1 MRKYSINENY
11 VASNGQQVF
20 NIEKPFVNDTISIF
34 VNGILQVLGENKDY
48 LTVQDTGKI
57 IFNKPLTEGDIVS
70 VISTIASN
78 KINLEI
84 ISSGKADKPNSLY
97 KKYGTVK
104 RFKPNNVYEVQLCLD
119 KDIIKWN
126 FVSHLNPLSEG
137 DIVSVISTVA
147 SKKINL
153 EIISPG
159 KADKPNALYKK
170 YGTVKRF
177 KPNNVYE
184 VQLCLDKDI
193 IKWNFISHI
202 NPLFVS
208 SKKIWEDIGEF
219 IEGFTERYI
228 NSMIYRNSVEVI
240 ELIDE
245 LANQEEA
252 IENVTYEINEDGDYT
267 TTYRAVKNWV
277 KFKTEIELVM
287 ARYYGISYRYGSIR
301 KEIGDISIEKS
312 TKLPYIDNL
321 LDRLKDQFEEAD
333 KVIRGLNIVASAV
346 KANDNYSYE
355 DWERTT
361 NF

>member
-1 MRKYSINENY
+1 MRKYSVNENY
-11 VASNGQQVF
+11 VASNEQQVF
-20 NIEKPFVNDTISIF
+20 NIEKPFVNDTISVF
-34 VNGILQVLGENKDY
+34 VNGVLQVLGEDKDY
-48 LTVQDTGKI
+48 LTVQDTGKV
-57 IFNKPLTEGDIVS
+57 IFNE
-70 VISTIASN
+70 
-78 KINLEI
+78 
-84 ISSGKADKPNSLY
+84 
-97 KKYGTVK
+97 
-104 RFKPNNVYEVQLCLD
+104 
-119 KDIIKWN
+119 
-126 FVSHLNPLSEG
+126 PLSEG

-147 SKKINL
+147 SNKINL
-153 EIISPG
+153 EIVSSG

-170 YGTVKRF
+170 YGTVKRL

-184 VQLCLDKDI
+184 VHLCLDKDI
-193 IKWNFISHI
+193 IKWDFVSHL

-228 NSMIYRNSVEVI
+228 NSMLYRNSVEVI

-252 IENVTYEINEDGDYT
+252 VENVTYEINEDGDYI
-267 TTYRAVKNWV
+267 TTYRAIKNWV

-301 KEIGDISIEKS
+301 KEVGDISIEKS

-333 KVIRGLNIVASAV
+333 KVIRGLNTVASAI
-346 KANDNYSYE
+346 KGGDNYSYE

>member
-1 MRKYSINENY
+1 MYMRKYSVNENY
-11 VASNGQQVF
+11 VASNEQQVF
-20 NIEKPFVNDTISIF
+20 NIEKPFVNDTISVF
-34 VNGILQVLGENKDY
+34 VNGVLQVLGEDKDY
-48 LTVQDTGKI
+48 LTVQDTGKV
-57 IFNKPLTEGDIVS
+57 IFNEPLSEGDIVS
-70 VISTIASN
+70 VISTVASN

-84 ISSGKADKPNSLY
+84 VSSGKADKPNALY

-104 RFKPNNVYEVQLCLD
+104 RLKPNNVYEVQLCLD
-119 KDIIKWN
+119 KDIIKWD
-126 FVSHLNPLSEG
+126 FVSHL
-137 DIVSVISTVA
+137 
-147 SKKINL
+147 
-153 EIISPG
+153 
-159 KADKPNALYKK
+159 
-170 YGTVKRF
+170 
-177 KPNNVYE
+177 
-184 VQLCLDKDI
+184 
-193 IKWNFISHI
+193 

-228 NSMIYRNSVEVI
+228 NSMLYRNSVEVI

-252 IENVTYEINEDGDYT
+252 VENVTYEINEDGDYT
-267 TTYRAVKNWV
+267 TAYRAIKNWV

-301 KEIGDISIEKS
+301 KEVGDISIEKS

-333 KVIRGLNIVASAV
+333 KVIRGLNTVASAI
-346 KANDNYSYE
+346 KGGDNYSYE
-355 DWERTT
+355 NWERTT

>member
-1 MRKYSINENY
+1 MRKYSVNENY
-11 VASNGQQVF
+11 VASNEQQVF
-20 NIEKPFVNDTISIF
+20 NIEKPFVNDTISVF
-34 VNGILQVLGENKDY
+34 VNGVLQVLGEDKDY
-48 LTVQDTGKI
+48 LTVQDTGKV
-57 IFNKPLTEGDIVS
+57 IFNEPLSEGDIVS
-70 VISTIASN
+70 VISTVASN

-84 ISSGKADKPNSLY
+84 ISSGKADKPNALY

-104 RFKPNNVYEVQLCLD
+104 RLKPNNVYEVHLCLD

-126 FVSHLNPLSEG
+126 FVSHL
-137 DIVSVISTVA
+137 
-147 SKKINL
+147 
-153 EIISPG
+153 
-159 KADKPNALYKK
+159 
-170 YGTVKRF
+170 
-177 KPNNVYE
+177 
-184 VQLCLDKDI
+184 
-193 IKWNFISHI
+193 

-267 TTYRAVKNWV
+267 TAYRAIKNWV

-301 KEIGDISIEKS
+301 KEVGDISIEKS

-333 KVIRGLNIVASAV
+333 KVIRGLNTVASAI
-346 KANDNYSYE
+346 KGGDNYSYE

>member
-11 VASNGQQVF
+11 VASNEQQVF
-20 NIEKPFVNDTISIF
+20 NIEKPFVNDTISVF
-34 VNGILQVLGENKDY
+34 VNGVLQVLGEDKDY
-48 LTVQDTGKI
+48 LTVQDTGKV
-57 IFNKPLTEGDIVS
+57 IFNE
-70 VISTIASN
+70 
-78 KINLEI
+78 
-84 ISSGKADKPNSLY
+84 
-97 KKYGTVK
+97 
-104 RFKPNNVYEVQLCLD
+104 
-119 KDIIKWN
+119 
-126 FVSHLNPLSEG
+126 PLSEG

-153 EIISPG
+153 EIVSSG

-170 YGTVKRF
+170 YGTVKRL

-184 VQLCLDKDI
+184 VHLCLDKDI
-193 IKWNFISHI
+193 VKWNFVSHL

-252 IENVTYEINEDGDYT
+252 IENVTYEINEDGDYI
-267 TTYRAVKNWV
+267 TTYRAIKNWV

-301 KEIGDISIEKS
+301 KEVGDISIEKS

-333 KVIRGLNIVASAV
+333 KVIRGLNTVASAI
-346 KANDNYSYE
+346 KGGDNYSYE

>member
-1 MRKYSINENY
+1 MRKYSVNENY
-11 VASNGQQVF
+11 VASNEQQVF
-20 NIEKPFVNDTISIF
+20 NIEKPFVNDTISVF
-34 VNGILQVLGENKDY
+34 VNGVLQVLGEDKDY
-48 LTVQDTGKI
+48 LTVQDTGKV
-57 IFNKPLTEGDIVS
+57 IFNEPLSEGDIVS
-70 VISTIASN
+70 VISTVASN

-84 ISSGKADKPNSLY
+84 VSSGKADKPNALY

-104 RFKPNNVYEVQLCLD
+104 RLKPNNVYEVQLCLD

-126 FVSHLNPLSEG
+126 FVSHL
-137 DIVSVISTVA
+137 
-147 SKKINL
+147 
-153 EIISPG
+153 
-159 KADKPNALYKK
+159 
-170 YGTVKRF
+170 
-177 KPNNVYE
+177 
-184 VQLCLDKDI
+184 
-193 IKWNFISHI
+193 

-228 NSMIYRNSVEVI
+228 NSMLYRNSVEVI

-252 IENVTYEINEDGDYT
+252 IENVTYETNENGDYT

-301 KEIGDISIEKS
+301 KEVGDISIEKL
-312 TKLPYIDNL
+312 TKLPYINNL

-333 KVIRGLNIVASAV
+333 KVIRGLNTVASAI
-346 KANDNYSYE
+346 KGGDNYSYE

>member
-1 MRKYSINENY
+1 MRKYSVNENY
-11 VASNGQQVF
+11 VASNEQQVF
-20 NIEKPFVNDTISIF
+20 NIEKPFVNDTISVF
-34 VNGILQVLGENKDY
+34 VNGVLQVLGEDKDY
-48 LTVQDTGKI
+48 LTVQDTGKV
-57 IFNKPLTEGDIVS
+57 IFNE
-70 VISTIASN
+70 
-78 KINLEI
+78 
-84 ISSGKADKPNSLY
+84 
-97 KKYGTVK
+97 
-104 RFKPNNVYEVQLCLD
+104 
-119 KDIIKWN
+119 
-126 FVSHLNPLSEG
+126 PLSEG

-153 EIISPG
+153 EIVSSG

-170 YGTVKRF
+170 YGTVKRL

-184 VQLCLDKDI
+184 VHLCLDKDI
-193 IKWNFISHI
+193 IKWNFVSHL

-228 NSMIYRNSVEVI
+228 NSMLYRNSVEVI

-252 IENVTYEINEDGDYT
+252 IENVTYETNEDGDYT

-301 KEIGDISIEKS
+301 KEVGDISIEKS

-333 KVIRGLNIVASAV
+333 KVIRGLNTVASAV
-346 KANDNYSYE
+346 KGSDNYSYE

>member
-1 MRKYSINENY
+1 MRKYSVNENY
-11 VASNGQQVF
+11 VASNEQQVF
-20 NIEKPFVNDTISIF
+20 NIEKPFVNDTISVF
-34 VNGILQVLGENKDY
+34 VNGVLQVLGEDKDY
-48 LTVQDTGKI
+48 LTVQDIGKV
-57 IFNKPLTEGDIVS
+57 IFNE
-70 VISTIASN
+70 
-78 KINLEI
+78 
-84 ISSGKADKPNSLY
+84 
-97 KKYGTVK
+97 
-104 RFKPNNVYEVQLCLD
+104 
-119 KDIIKWN
+119 
-126 FVSHLNPLSEG
+126 PLSEG

-153 EIISPG
+153 EIVSSG

-170 YGTVKRF
+170 YGTVKRL

-184 VQLCLDKDI
+184 IHLCLDKDI
-193 IKWNFISHI
+193 IKWNFVSHL

-228 NSMIYRNSVEVI
+228 NSMLYRNSVEVI

-252 IENVTYEINEDGDYT
+252 IENVTYETNEDGDYT

-301 KEIGDISIEKS
+301 KEVGDISIEKS

-333 KVIRGLNIVASAV
+333 KVIRGLNTVASAI
-346 KANDNYSYE
+346 KGGDNYSYE

>member
-1 MRKYSINENY
+1 MRKYSVNENY
-11 VASNGQQVF
+11 VASNEQQVF
-20 NIEKPFVNDTISIF
+20 SIEKPFVNDTISVF
-34 VNGILQVLGENKDY
+34 VNGVLQVLGEDKDY
-48 LTVQDTGKI
+48 LTVQDTGKV
-57 IFNKPLTEGDIVS
+57 IFNKPLSEGDIVS
-70 VISTIASN
+70 VISTVASN

-84 ISSGKADKPNSLY
+84 ISSGKADKPNALY

-104 RFKPNNVYEVQLCLD
+104 RLKPNNVYEVHLCLD

-126 FVSHLNPLSEG
+126 FVSHL
-137 DIVSVISTVA
+137 
-147 SKKINL
+147 
-153 EIISPG
+153 
-159 KADKPNALYKK
+159 
-170 YGTVKRF
+170 
-177 KPNNVYE
+177 
-184 VQLCLDKDI
+184 
-193 IKWNFISHI
+193 

-228 NSMIYRNSVEVI
+228 NSMIYRNSIEVI

-252 IENVTYEINEDGDYT
+252 VENVTYEIDEDGNYT
-267 TTYRAVKNWV
+267 TTYRAIKNWV

-301 KEIGDISIEKS
+301 KEVGDISIEKS
-312 TKLPYIDNL
+312 TKSPYIDHL

-333 KVIRGLNIVASAV
+333 KVIRGLNTVASAI
-346 KANDNYSYE
+346 KGGDNYSYE

>member
-1 MRKYSINENY
+1 MRKYSVNENY
-11 VASNGQQVF
+11 VASNEQQVF
-20 NIEKPFVNDTISIF
+20 NIEKPFVNDTISVF
-34 VNGILQVLGENKDY
+34 VNGVLQVLGEDKDY
-48 LTVQDTGKI
+48 LTVQDTGKV
-57 IFNKPLTEGDIVS
+57 IFNEPLSEGDIVS
-70 VISTIASN
+70 VISTVASN

-84 ISSGKADKPNSLY
+84 ISSGKADKPNALY

-104 RFKPNNVYEVQLCLD
+104 RLKPNNVYEVHLCLD

-126 FVSHLNPLSEG
+126 FVSHLNPL
-137 DIVSVISTVA
+137 
-147 SKKINL
+147 
-153 EIISPG
+153 
-159 KADKPNALYKK
+159 
-170 YGTVKRF
+170 
-177 KPNNVYE
+177 
-184 VQLCLDKDI
+184 
-193 IKWNFISHI
+193 
-202 NPLFVS
+202 FVN

-252 IENVTYEINEDGDYT
+252 IENVTYEINKDGDYT
-267 TTYRAVKNWV
+267 TTYRAIKNWV

-301 KEIGDISIEKS
+301 KEVGDISIEKS

-333 KVIRGLNIVASAV
+333 KVIRGLNTVASAI
-346 KANDNYSYE
+346 KGGDNYSYE

>member
-1 MRKYSINENY
+1 MRKYSVNENY
-11 VASNGQQVF
+11 VASNEQQVF
-20 NIEKPFVNDTISIF
+20 NIEKPFVNDTISVF
-34 VNGILQVLGENKDY
+34 VNGVLQILGEDKDY
-48 LTVQDTGKI
+48 LTVQDTGKV
-57 IFNKPLTEGDIVS
+57 IFNK
-70 VISTIASN
+70 
-78 KINLEI
+78 
-84 ISSGKADKPNSLY
+84 
-97 KKYGTVK
+97 
-104 RFKPNNVYEVQLCLD
+104 
-119 KDIIKWN
+119 
-126 FVSHLNPLSEG
+126 PLSEG

-153 EIISPG
+153 EIISSG

-170 YGTVKRF
+170 YGTVKRL

-184 VQLCLDKDI
+184 VHLCLDKDI
-193 IKWNFISHI
+193 IKWNFVSHL

-252 IENVTYEINEDGDYT
+252 VENVTYETDEDGNYT
-267 TTYRAVKNWV
+267 TTYRAIKNWV

-301 KEIGDISIEKS
+301 KEVGDISIEKS

-321 LDRLKDQFEEAD
+321 LDKLKDQFEEAD
-333 KVIRGLNIVASAV
+333 KVIRGLNTVASAI
-346 KANDNYSYE
+346 KGGDNYSYE

>member
-1 MRKYSINENY
+1 MYMRKYSINENY
-11 VASNGQQVF
+11 VASNEQQVF
-20 NIEKPFVNDTISIF
+20 NIEKPFVNDTISVF
-34 VNGILQVLGENKDY
+34 VNGVLQVLGEDKDY
-48 LTVQDTGKI
+48 LTVQDTGKV
-57 IFNKPLTEGDIVS
+57 IFNE
-70 VISTIASN
+70 
-78 KINLEI
+78 
-84 ISSGKADKPNSLY
+84 
-97 KKYGTVK
+97 
-104 RFKPNNVYEVQLCLD
+104 
-119 KDIIKWN
+119 
-126 FVSHLNPLSEG
+126 PLSEG

-153 EIISPG
+153 EIVSSG

-170 YGTVKRF
+170 YGTVKRL

-184 VQLCLDKDI
+184 VHLCLDKDI
-193 IKWNFISHI
+193 IKWNFVSHL

-228 NSMIYRNSVEVI
+228 NSMLYRNSVEVI

-252 IENVTYEINEDGDYT
+252 VENVTYKINEDGDYT
-267 TTYRAVKNWV
+267 TTYRAIKNWV

-301 KEIGDISIEKS
+301 KEVGDISIEKS

-333 KVIRGLNIVASAV
+333 KVIRGLNTVASAI
-346 KANDNYSYE
+346 KGGDNYSYE

>member
-1 MRKYSINENY
+1 MRKYSVNENY
-11 VASNGQQVF
+11 VASNEQQVF
-20 NIEKPFVNDTISIF
+20 SIEKPFVNDTISVF
-34 VNGILQVLGENKDY
+34 VNGVLQVLGEDKDY
-48 LTVQDTGKI
+48 LTVQDTGKV
-57 IFNKPLTEGDIVS
+57 IFNE
-70 VISTIASN
+70 
-78 KINLEI
+78 
-84 ISSGKADKPNSLY
+84 
-97 KKYGTVK
+97 
-104 RFKPNNVYEVQLCLD
+104 
-119 KDIIKWN
+119 
-126 FVSHLNPLSEG
+126 PLSEG

-153 EIISPG
+153 EIISSG

-170 YGTVKRF
+170 YGTVKRL

-184 VQLCLDKDI
+184 VHLCLDKDI
-193 IKWNFISHI
+193 IKWNFVSHL

-228 NSMIYRNSVEVI
+228 NSMIYRNSIEVI

-252 IENVTYEINEDGDYT
+252 VENVTYEIDEDGDYT
-267 TTYRAVKNWV
+267 TTYRAIKNWV

-301 KEIGDISIEKS
+301 KEVGDISIEKS

-333 KVIRGLNIVASAV
+333 KVIRGLNTVASAI
-346 KANDNYSYE
+346 KGGDNYSYE

>member
-11 VASNGQQVF
+11 VASNEQQVF
-20 NIEKPFVNDTISIF
+20 NIEKPFVNDTISVF
-34 VNGILQVLGENKDY
+34 VNGVLQVLGEDKDY
-48 LTVQDTGKI
+48 LTVQDTGKV
-57 IFNKPLTEGDIVS
+57 IFNE
-70 VISTIASN
+70 
-78 KINLEI
+78 
-84 ISSGKADKPNSLY
+84 
-97 KKYGTVK
+97 
-104 RFKPNNVYEVQLCLD
+104 
-119 KDIIKWN
+119 
-126 FVSHLNPLSEG
+126 PLSEG

-147 SKKINL
+147 SNKINL
-153 EIISPG
+153 EIVSSG

-170 YGTVKRF
+170 YGTVKRL

-184 VQLCLDKDI
+184 VHLCLDKDI
-193 IKWNFISHI
+193 IKWNFVSHL

-252 IENVTYEINEDGDYT
+252 VENVTYEINEDGDYI
-267 TTYRAVKNWV
+267 TTYRAIKNWV

-301 KEIGDISIEKS
+301 KEVGDISIEKS

-333 KVIRGLNIVASAV
+333 KVIRGLNTVASAI
-346 KANDNYSYE
+346 KGGDNYSYE

>member
-1 MRKYSINENY
+1 MRKYSVNENY
-11 VASNGQQVF
+11 VASNEQQVF
-20 NIEKPFVNDTISIF
+20 NIEKPFVNDTISVF
-34 VNGILQVLGENKDY
+34 VNGVLQVLGEDKDY
-48 LTVQDTGKI
+48 LTVQDTGKV
-57 IFNKPLTEGDIVS
+57 IFNK
-70 VISTIASN
+70 
-78 KINLEI
+78 
-84 ISSGKADKPNSLY
+84 
-97 KKYGTVK
+97 
-104 RFKPNNVYEVQLCLD
+104 
-119 KDIIKWN
+119 
-126 FVSHLNPLSEG
+126 PLSEG

-153 EIISPG
+153 EIVSSG

-170 YGTVKRF
+170 YGTVKRL

-184 VQLCLDKDI
+184 VHLCLDKDI
-193 IKWNFISHI
+193 VKWNFVSHL

-267 TTYRAVKNWV
+267 TTYRVIKNWV

-301 KEIGDISIEKS
+301 KEVGDISIEKS

-333 KVIRGLNIVASAV
+333 KVIRGLNTVASAI
-346 KANDNYSYE
+346 KGGDNYSYE

>member
-1 MRKYSINENY
+1 MRKYSVNENY
-11 VASNGQQVF
+11 VASNEQQVF
-20 NIEKPFVNDTISIF
+20 NIEKPFVNDTISVF
-34 VNGILQVLGENKDY
+34 VNGVLQVLGEDKDY
-48 LTVQDTGKI
+48 LTVQDTGKV
-57 IFNKPLTEGDIVS
+57 IFNEPLSEGDIVS
-70 VISTIASN
+70 VISTVTSN

-84 ISSGKADKPNSLY
+84 ISSGKADKPN
-97 KKYGTVK
+97 
-104 RFKPNNVYEVQLCLD
+104 
-119 KDIIKWN
+119 
-126 FVSHLNPLSEG
+126 
-137 DIVSVISTVA
+137 
-147 SKKINL
+147 
-153 EIISPG
+153 
-159 KADKPNALYKK
+159 ALYKK
-170 YGTVKRF
+170 YGTVKRL

-184 VQLCLDKDI
+184 VHLCLDKDI
-193 IKWNFISHI
+193 VKWNFVSHL

-228 NSMIYRNSVEVI
+228 NSMLYRNSVEVI

-252 IENVTYEINEDGDYT
+252 VENVTYEINEDGDYT
-267 TTYRAVKNWV
+267 ATYRAIKNWV

-301 KEIGDISIEKS
+301 KEVGDISIEKS

-333 KVIRGLNIVASAV
+333 KVIRGLNTVASAI
-346 KANDNYSYE
+346 KGGDNYSYE

>member
-1 MRKYSINENY
+1 MRKYSVNENY
-11 VASNGQQVF
+11 VASNEQQVF
-20 NIEKPFVNDTISIF
+20 NIEKPFVNDTISVF
-34 VNGILQVLGENKDY
+34 VNGVLQVLGEDKDY
-48 LTVQDTGKI
+48 LTVQDTGKV
-57 IFNKPLTEGDIVS
+57 IFNE
-70 VISTIASN
+70 
-78 KINLEI
+78 
-84 ISSGKADKPNSLY
+84 
-97 KKYGTVK
+97 
-104 RFKPNNVYEVQLCLD
+104 
-119 KDIIKWN
+119 
-126 FVSHLNPLSEG
+126 PLSEG

-153 EIISPG
+153 EIVSSG

-170 YGTVKRF
+170 YGTVKRL

-184 VQLCLDKDI
+184 IHLCLDKNI
-193 IKWNFISHI
+193 IKWNFVSHL

-228 NSMIYRNSVEVI
+228 NSMLYRNSVEVI

-252 IENVTYEINEDGDYT
+252 IENVTYETNEDGDYT

-301 KEIGDISIEKS
+301 KEVGDISIEKS

-333 KVIRGLNIVASAV
+333 KVIRGLNTVASAI
-346 KANDNYSYE
+346 KGGDNYSYE

>member
-1 MRKYSINENY
+1 MRKYSVNENY
-11 VASNGQQVF
+11 VASNEQQVF
-20 NIEKPFVNDTISIF
+20 NIEKPFVNDTISVF
-34 VNGILQVLGENKDY
+34 VNGVLQVLGEDKDY
-48 LTVQDTGKI
+48 LTVQDTGKV
-57 IFNKPLTEGDIVS
+57 IFNE
-70 VISTIASN
+70 
-78 KINLEI
+78 
-84 ISSGKADKPNSLY
+84 
-97 KKYGTVK
+97 
-104 RFKPNNVYEVQLCLD
+104 
-119 KDIIKWN
+119 
-126 FVSHLNPLSEG
+126 PLSEG

-153 EIISPG
+153 EIISSG

-170 YGTVKRF
+170 YGTVKRL

-184 VQLCLDKDI
+184 VHLCLDKDI
-193 IKWNFISHI
+193 IKWNFVSHL

-252 IENVTYEINEDGDYT
+252 VENVTYETDEDGDCT
-267 TTYRAVKNWV
+267 TTYRAIKNWV

-301 KEIGDISIEKS
+301 KEVGDISIEKS

-333 KVIRGLNIVASAV
+333 KVIRGLNTVASAI
-346 KANDNYSYE
+346 KGGDNYSYE

>member
-1 MRKYSINENY
+1 MRKYSVNENY
-11 VASNGQQVF
+11 VASNEQQVF
-20 NIEKPFVNDTISIF
+20 NIEKPFVNDTISVF
-34 VNGILQVLGENKDY
+34 VNGVLQVLGEDKDY
-48 LTVQDTGKI
+48 LTVQDTGKV
-57 IFNKPLTEGDIVS
+57 IFNE
-70 VISTIASN
+70 
-78 KINLEI
+78 
-84 ISSGKADKPNSLY
+84 
-97 KKYGTVK
+97 
-104 RFKPNNVYEVQLCLD
+104 
-119 KDIIKWN
+119 
-126 FVSHLNPLSEG
+126 PLSEG

-153 EIISPG
+153 EIVSSG

-170 YGTVKRF
+170 YGTVKRL

-184 VQLCLDKDI
+184 IHLCLDKDI
-193 IKWNFISHI
+193 IKWNFVSHL

-228 NSMIYRNSVEVI
+228 NSMLYRNSVEVI

-252 IENVTYEINEDGDYT
+252 IENVTYETNEDGDYT

-301 KEIGDISIEKS
+301 KEVGDISIEKS

-333 KVIRGLNIVASAV
+333 KVIRGLNTVASAI
-346 KANDNYSYE
+346 KGGDNYSYE

>member
-11 VASNGQQVF
+11 VASNEQQVF
-20 NIEKPFVNDTISIF
+20 NIEKPFVNDTISVF
-34 VNGILQVLGENKDY
+34 VNGVLQVLGEDKDY
-48 LTVQDTGKI
+48 LTVQDTGKV
-57 IFNKPLTEGDIVS
+57 IFNE
-70 VISTIASN
+70 
-78 KINLEI
+78 
-84 ISSGKADKPNSLY
+84 
-97 KKYGTVK
+97 
-104 RFKPNNVYEVQLCLD
+104 
-119 KDIIKWN
+119 
-126 FVSHLNPLSEG
+126 PLSEG

-153 EIISPG
+153 EIVSSG

-170 YGTVKRF
+170 YGTVKRL

-184 VQLCLDKDI
+184 VHLCLDKDI
-193 IKWNFISHI
+193 IEWNFVSHL

-228 NSMIYRNSVEVI
+228 NSMLYRNSVEVI

-252 IENVTYEINEDGDYT
+252 VENVTYEINEDGDYT
-267 TTYRAVKNWV
+267 TTYRAIKNWV

-301 KEIGDISIEKS
+301 KEVGDISIEKS

-333 KVIRGLNIVASAV
+333 KVIRGLNTVASAI
-346 KANDNYSYE
+346 KGGDNYSYE

>member
-1 MRKYSINENY
+1 MRKYSVNENY
-11 VASNGQQVF
+11 VASNEQQVF
-20 NIEKPFVNDTISIF
+20 NIEKPFVNDTISVF
-34 VNGILQVLGENKDY
+34 VNGILQILGEDKDY
-48 LTVQDTGKI
+48 LTVQDTGKV
-57 IFNKPLTEGDIVS
+57 IFNEPLSEGDIVS
-70 VISTIASN
+70 VISTVASN

-84 ISSGKADKPNSLY
+84 ISSGKADKPN
-97 KKYGTVK
+97 
-104 RFKPNNVYEVQLCLD
+104 
-119 KDIIKWN
+119 
-126 FVSHLNPLSEG
+126 
-137 DIVSVISTVA
+137 
-147 SKKINL
+147 
-153 EIISPG
+153 
-159 KADKPNALYKK
+159 ALYKK
-170 YGTVKRF
+170 YGTVKRL

-184 VQLCLDKDI
+184 VHLCLDKDI
-193 IKWNFISHI
+193 VKWNFVSHL

-228 NSMIYRNSVEVI
+228 NSMLYRNSVEVI

-245 LANQEEA
+245 LANQEEV
-252 IENVTYEINEDGDYT
+252 IENVTYEINEDGDYI
-267 TTYRAVKNWV
+267 TTYRAIKNWV

-301 KEIGDISIEKS
+301 KEVGDISIEKS

-333 KVIRGLNIVASAV
+333 KVIRGLNTVASAV
-346 KANDNYSYE
+346 KGNDNYSYE

>member
-1 MRKYSINENY
+1 MRKYSVNENY
-11 VASNGQQVF
+11 VASNEQQVF
-20 NIEKPFVNDTISIF
+20 NIEKPFVNDTISVF
-34 VNGILQVLGENKDY
+34 VNGVLQVLGEDKDY
-48 LTVQDTGKI
+48 LTVQDTGKV
-57 IFNKPLTEGDIVS
+57 IFNKPLSEGDIVS

-84 ISSGKADKPNSLY
+84 ISSGKADKPNALY
-97 KKYGTVK
+97 KKYATVK
-104 RFKPNNVYEVQLCLD
+104 RLKPNNVYEVHLCLN
-119 KDIIKWN
+119 KDI
-126 FVSHLNPLSEG
+126 V
-137 DIVSVISTVA
+137 
-147 SKKINL
+147 
-153 EIISPG
+153 
-159 KADKPNALYKK
+159 
-170 YGTVKRF
+170 
-177 KPNNVYE
+177 
-184 VQLCLDKDI
+184 
-193 IKWNFISHI
+193 KWNFISHL

-267 TTYRAVKNWV
+267 TAYRAIKNWV

-301 KEIGDISIEKS
+301 KEVGDISIEKS

-333 KVIRGLNIVASAV
+333 KVIRGLNTVASAI
-346 KANDNYSYE
+346 KGGDNYSYE

>member
-1 MRKYSINENY
+1 MRKYSVNENY
-11 VASNGQQVF
+11 VASNEQQVF
-20 NIEKPFVNDTISIF
+20 NIEKPFVNDTISVF
-34 VNGILQVLGENKDY
+34 VNGVLQVLGEDKDY
-48 LTVQDTGKI
+48 LTVQDTGKV
-57 IFNKPLTEGDIVS
+57 IFNKPLSEGDIVS
-70 VISTIASN
+70 VISTVASN

-84 ISSGKADKPNSLY
+84 ISSGKADKPNALY

-104 RFKPNNVYEVQLCLD
+104 RLKPNNVYEVHLCLD

-126 FVSHLNPLSEG
+126 FVSHL
-137 DIVSVISTVA
+137 
-147 SKKINL
+147 
-153 EIISPG
+153 
-159 KADKPNALYKK
+159 
-170 YGTVKRF
+170 
-177 KPNNVYE
+177 
-184 VQLCLDKDI
+184 
-193 IKWNFISHI
+193 

-228 NSMIYRNSVEVI
+228 NSMLYRNSVEVI

-252 IENVTYEINEDGDYT
+252 VENVTYEINEDGDYT
-267 TTYRAVKNWV
+267 TAYRAIKNWV

-301 KEIGDISIEKS
+301 KEVGDISIEKS

-333 KVIRGLNIVASAV
+333 KVIRGLNTVASAI
-346 KANDNYSYE
+346 KGGDNYSYE